1 LSGIAGISAIN
12 FLSYSDKK
20 WDSYAGNKYMYMNR
34 LRHDDF
40 LTLFHSMG
48 WDALDIMVKTDT
60 KSQSLLREG
69 KISLDNRFKEKST
82 DILSITRSILI
93 FQKNN

>member
-1 LSGIAGISAIN
+1 
-12 FLSYSDKK
+12 
-20 WDSYAGNKYMYMNR
+20 MNR